1 LGQLPDTAH
10 LDVTVHGPAQ
20 RADLFDDVVRIRA
33 SNPGVMTGPGTNTY
47 LVGQDRLAVIDP
59 GPDDPRHLDA
69 VATAGAGRIRW
80 ILVTHTHPDHAPGAA
95 RLAAWTGAEQLGF
108 ASRDGFRAG
117 RTIGDGWT
125 PESPGPALTAVH
137 TPGHASNH
145 LCYLLDRRI
154 PTGGSGRGPGRVL
167 FTGDHVM
174 QGSTVVIAP
183 PDGDMGTYLA
193 SLRRV
198 RGLDP
203 PVVAIAPG
211 HGSVITDP
219 AGAVDAYLAH
229 RLERGAR
236 VAAALEAAGSATVD
250 DLVAEVY
257 ADVDE
262 ERHPIARRSLWAHL
276 RLLADGGRATAGD
289 PGDVGTT
296 WRWVPG

>member
-1 LGQLPDTAH
+1 MGQLPDTAH

-183 PDGDMGTYLA
+183 PDGDMAAYLS

-198 RGLDP
+198 VALDP
-203 PVVAIAPG
+203 PVEVIAPG
-211 HGSVITDP
+211 HGGLIGDP
-219 AGAVDAYLAH
+219 AAAVEALIAH
-229 RLERGAR
+229 RRRRGDR
-236 VAAALEAAGSATVD
+236 VAAALRGGGRSTVD
-250 DLVAEVY
+250 QLVPIVY
-257 ADVDE
+257 DDVE
-262 ERHPIARRSLWAHL
+262 WERYPIARRSLWAHL
-276 RLLADGGRATAGD
+276 RMLAVDGSVRTTD
-289 PGDVGTT
+289 PDDESAVG
-296 WRWVPG
+296 WWADE

>member
-1 LGQLPDTAH
+1 
-10 LDVTVHGPAQ
+10 
-20 RADLFDDVVRIRA
+20 
-33 SNPGVMTGPGTNTY
+33 M
-47 LVGQDRLAVIDP
+47 
-59 GPDDPRHLDA
+59 
-69 VATAGAGRIRW
+69 
-80 ILVTHTHPDHAPGAA
+80 
-95 RLAAWTGAEQLGF
+95 
-108 ASRDGFRAG
+108 
-117 RTIGDGWT
+117 
-125 PESPGPALTAVH
+125 
-137 TPGHASNH
+137 
-145 LCYLLDRRI
+145 
-154 PTGGSGRGPGRVL
+154 
-167 FTGDHVM
+167 M

-183 PDGDMGTYLA
+183 PDGDMGAYLA